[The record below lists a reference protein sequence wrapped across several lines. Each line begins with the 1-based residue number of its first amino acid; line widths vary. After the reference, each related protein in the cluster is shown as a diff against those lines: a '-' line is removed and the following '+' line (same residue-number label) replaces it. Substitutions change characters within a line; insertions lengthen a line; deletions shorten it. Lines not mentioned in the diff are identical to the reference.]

1 VVYWG
6 SIVEGA
12 FFFAK
17 PEYINVQ
24 SRSSASGPPRPEW
37 PFRPDRGR
45 VSRLTP
51 VPTPEME

>member
-1 VVYWG
+1 MVYWG